1 MYCVFANLDLV
12 RGEWRVYEQ
21 NLSVN
26 SANTAQLAV
35 SDVNIE
41 ENGEK
46 TPVNYVL
53 PPGITRVVDPSQ
65 PQLTESNE
73 SAMNFMLTNMS
84 SGDAKAVYK
93 NMSLDM
99 RQYNNLQMFV
109 HANALEPNVSNP
121 FARRRSSVRISGCSA
136 ICRLLSW
143 R

>member
-1 MYCVFANLDLV
+1 MRMFMTNFEKPVVLRFANLDLV

-21 NLSVN
+21 NLNTN
-26 SANTAQLAV
+26 SANTAQMSV

-73 SAMNFMLTNMS
+73 SS
-84 SGDAKAVYK
+84 V
-93 NMSLDM
+93 
-99 RQYNNLQMFV
+99 QQ
-109 HANALEPNVSNP
+109 
-121 FARRRSSVRISGCSA
+121 FADVRTCQCS
-136 ICRLLSW
+136 
-143 R
+143 